1 MSAVAAATVA
11 LPASSSAGPEGPVRV
26 GSTPFL
32 AHGARAVGAL
42 AADVRLHLT
51 VVLKGRDPAGLAA
64 FARAVSTPG
73 TSVYRD
79 YLTPSQFA
87 GRFGAGHAQL
97 EAVEANLRAQG
108 LTPGPVSANRLS
120 IPLTGTAAQ
129 VGHAFAV
136 SFRRMVLPGGRN
148 ATVASAAPAL
158 DASIAGDVQ
167 SVLGLSSLNAFRP
180 HITRPSILS
189 PSPRAR
195 LKSAA
200 RHVATGGPAACS
212 AASSA
217 ASNQGAY
224 TADQIASAYRFSD
237 LYQAGDQGQGQ
248 TIAIYELEPND
259 PGDIAAYQSCYG
271 THASVSYIPV
281 DGGAGS
287 GAGSGEAAL
296 DIENS
301 IGLAPKANYLVYQ
314 GPNSNSS
321 APGSGPYDIF
331 NTIISQDRAKVV
343 SVSWGECE
351 ANNTD
356 GLQAE
361 NTLFQEAAAQG
372 QSIVSASGDEGSE
385 DCWTP
390 PGSGIGLPD
399 TSLAVDDPASQP
411 FVTGAGGTTL
421 NTLGPPPGETAWNNG
436 TVAALDGSGGADG
449 GGVSN
454 VWSMPSYQSGA
465 ASSLHVAQ
473 SGSREVPDVSVD
485 ADPNTGY
492 IIYWNGSGG
501 DLTSTA
507 GWQAIGGTSAS
518 APVWAALLADVNAS
532 SACHGSPVGFANPAL
547 YRAAGTA
554 YGSDFNDIT
563 SGNNDL
569 LGVHGGSYTAG
580 PFYDM
585 ASGLGTPRA
594 GGLAATLCGATL
606 RITNPGSQTTTVGQP
621 VGLQLKT
628 SGPVVGRIS
637 WRASGLPPGLTI
649 SGSSGRVS
657 GRPRKAGVYSV
668 GVSGTDQTGALSQAR
683 FSWTVVGLP
692 TISRVSLTGVAKGR
706 PTLSFTVA
714 RGTRAAALKSVT
726 IALPAG
732 LRFAARRGAVT
743 VTGAGRVK
751 FSSRIVSGRLQIT
764 LASPQAKIGVRI
776 KYAGISATG
785 GLAGRVRGHR
795 VKTLQVTVT
804 TTDAARHG
812 STLKARVRPA

>member
-1 MSAVAAATVA
+1 V
-11 LPASSSAGPEGPVRV
+11 
-26 GSTPFL
+26 
-32 AHGARAVGAL
+32 
-42 AADVRLHLT
+42 T
-51 VVLKGRDPAGLAA
+51 VVLKGRDPTGLTT
-64 FARAVSTPG
+64 FSQDVSTPG
-73 TSVYRD
+73 TSVYHD
-79 YLTPSQFA
+79 YLTPPEFA
-87 GRFGAGHAQL
+87 DRFGATSAQL
-97 EAVEANLRAQG
+97 QTVEANLRAHG

-129 VGHAFAV
+129 VGRAFSV
-136 SFRRMVLPGGRN
+136 SFRRMLLPGGSD
-148 ATVASAAPAL
+148 ATVASAAPAV
-158 DASIAGDVQ
+158 DAPIAGDVQ

-195 LKSAA
+195 VKAA
-200 RHVATGGPAACS
+200 AKHVATGGPAACS

-259 PGDIAAYQSCYG
+259 PNDIAAYQSCYG
-271 THASVSYIPV
+271 THASVGYVPV

-287 GAGSGEAAL
+287 GEGSGEAAL

-331 NTIISQDRAKVV
+331 NAIISQDRAKVV

-372 QSIVSASGDEGSE
+372 QSIVAASGDEGSE

-411 FVTGAGGTTL
+411 LVTGVGGTTL
-421 NTLGPPPGETAWNNG
+421 DTLGPPPGETVWNNG
-436 TVAALDGSGGADG
+436 TVAALDGAGGAG
-449 GGVSN
+449 GGGASQT
-454 VWSMPSYQSGA
+454 WSMPGYQSGA
-465 ASSLHVAQ
+465 AASLRVGQSS
-473 SGSREVPDVSVD
+473 SREVPDVAAD

-492 IIYWNGSGG
+492 IIYWNGSNS
-501 DLTSTA
+501 DPTSA
-507 GWQAIGGTSAS
+507 GGWQAIGGTSAS
-518 APVWAALLADVNAS
+518 APLWAALLADINAS
-532 SACHGSPVGFANPAL
+532 AACHGAPVGFANTGL
-547 YRAAGTA
+547 YRAAGTT
-554 YGSDFNDIT
+554 YGSDFSDIT

-569 LGVHGGSYTAG
+569 LGLHGGSFAAG

-585 ASGLGTPRA
+585 GSGLGTPRA
-594 GGLAATLCGATL
+594 GGLASALCGATA
-606 RITNPGSQTTTVGQP
+606 RVTNPGSQRATVGQA

-628 SGPVVGRIS
+628 TAPVVGRLT
-637 WRASGLPPGLTI
+637 WKASGLPPGLTI

-657 GRPRKAGVYSV
+657 GRPRTAGVYSV
-668 GVSGTDQTGALSQAR
+668 VVSATDQAGAVSQAR
-683 FSWTVVGLP
+683 FSWTVIGLP

-714 RGTRAAALKSVT
+714 SGTRAPALKSVT

-732 LRFAARRGAVT
+732 LRFAARRGAVS
-743 VTGAGRVK
+743 VTGAGRVR
-751 FSSRIVSGRLQIT
+751 FSSRVVGGRLQIT

-785 GLAGRVRGHR
+785 GLAGRVRSHR
-795 VKTLQVTVT
+795 VKSLQVTVT

-812 STLKARVRPA
+812 STLKAQVRPA